1 MQRSQPSAARIS
13 VAVNSPSTK
22 PAPWR
27 IVLVVQVA
35 VVTVAVTVVAAAVD
49 TVAVAVAVAAVVDT
63 AAVVAAVVD
72 TVAVVVAA
80 VIAAATKTAGLVRI
94 TDNPLIQEI
103 SLSLKD
109 PVDFSSGSFFV
120 TPWNPFRQALSGA
133 LPFFGPPVKSR
144 PLCAGSPP
152 ILFPGWN
159 RR

>member
-49 TVAVAVAVAAVVDT
+49 T

-72 TVAVVVAA
+72 TVAVVAAA

>member
-35 VVTVAVTVVAAAVD
+35 VVTVAVTVVAAA
-49 TVAVAVAVAAVVDT
+49 VDT